1 MESNFDFERKIK
13 ERTNKTFTGVIYKYT
28 SPSNKVYIGQ
38 TTDEEMRKYRFK
50 TSVNYGGL
58 KIDNAR
64 KKYDI
69 SEWKYEVMVKKYYI
83 NEEDATNDLDLLETY
98 YISKYDSYKNGYN
111 STTGGDGARGQKISE
126 ETKEKLRISMKGENN
141 PFYGRHHTEETKKK
155 IRENNKWYRPT
166 EETRKKLSEKS
177 KGRHLTE
184 ETKKKIGMGN
194 RGNKRIDNYRAIL
207 QIDMETGEVI
217 KEWETIK
224 FAAESLNLHCPNIVN
239 TCKGIQKQSGGFIWR
254 YKDCK

>member
-69 SEWKYEVMVKKYYI
+69 SEWKYEVLAKKYYI

-98 YISKYDSYKNGYN
+98 YIAKYDSYKNGYN

-126 ETKEKLRISMKGENN
+126 ETKEKLRISMQGENN
-141 PFYGRHHTEETKKK
+141 PF
-155 IRENNKWYRPT
+155 
-166 EETRKKLSEKS
+166 
-177 KGRHLTE
+177 
-184 ETKKKIGMGN
+184 
-194 RGNKRIDNYRAIL
+194 
-207 QIDMETGEVI
+207 
-217 KEWETIK
+217 
-224 FAAESLNLHCPNIVN
+224 
-239 TCKGIQKQSGGFIWR
+239 
-254 YKDCK
+254 

>member
-1 MESNFDFERKIK
+1 
-13 ERTNKTFTGVIYKYT
+13 
-28 SPSNKVYIGQ
+28 
-38 TTDEEMRKYRFK
+38 MRKYRFK

-69 SEWKYEVMVKKYYI
+69 SEWKYEVLAKKYYI

-155 IRENNKWYRPT
+155 MSI
-166 EETRKKLSEKS
+166 S
-177 KGRHLTE
+177 K
-184 ETKKKIGMGN
+184 
-194 RGNKRIDNYRAIL
+194 RGNKRPDNYRAIL

-217 KEWETIK
+217 KEWEAIK
-224 FAAESLNLHCPNIVN
+224 FAAESLNLHCPNIINV
-239 TCKGIQKQSGGFIWR
+239 CKGIQKQSGGFIWR